1 MPLDPA
7 TTIAAALDAP
17 ERAKQPKKPKSGKT
31 AKAPKK
37 SPKAHR
43 PARESTKTITNR
55 LYSLWASIVRG
66 LAGNRCEVC
75 GRENTPSAPLNAH
88 HIMPRQFFTGLR
100 FDPHNGACLCPRCHK
115 LGKYSAHKGG
125 LWFAEWLKKNAPAR
139 YSYCILRSDYELDC
153 KDRSK
158 LYSEEYTLHHDYPK
172 IVGHLPVFKVTV
184 VRRDG
189 YEVALLKQAYN
200 RKAAEYLVS
209 ASVPSSDPKNTVK
222 GILKVEKVENIA
234 DPVPQEV
241 LDAVALDPIPVLH
254 VNH

>member
-1 MPLDPA
+1 MGLDKASEIAGA
-7 TTIAAALDAP
+7 TA
-17 ERAKQPKKPKSGKT
+17 ERARRNNSRKN

-66 LAGNRCEVC
+66 LAGNKCEVC

-100 FDPHNGACLCPRCHK
+100 FDPHNGACLCPKCHK
-115 LGKYSAHKGG
+115 MGKFSAHKGG
-125 LWFAEWLKKNAPAR
+125 LWFAEWLKKNAPDR

-153 KDRSK
+153 KDRSR
-158 LYSEEYTLHHDYPK
+158 LYNEEYTLHHDYPK
-172 IVGHLPVFKVTV
+172 IVGSLPVFKVTV

-189 YEVALLKQAYN
+189 FEVALLKQAYN
-200 RKAAEYLVS
+200 RKAAEYI
-209 ASVPSSDPKNTVK
+209 ASCNNPGESPIK
-222 GILKVEKVENIA
+222 GILKVERVKNIA

-241 LDAVALDPIPVLH
+241 LDAVASDPIPVLN